1 MSIVTNERRK
11 DSYMNINYLL
21 NNTFSQDIAI
31 DIGTDTTLIYIQGKG
46 IVLKEPSCIAFDKSA
61 GTVEATGSEA
71 KQMLG
76 KSPKMIDIVRP
87 IENGVI
93 SNYSMAEKM
102 IKKFLTSV
110 YEKTVLKPR
119 IIASVPSGSTDV
131 EQRAMC
137 GMLKDAGARDVYLIE
152 APLAA
157 ASGSGC
163 DISLARG
170 MLIVDIGG
178 GRCDAA
184 SISLGA
190 SVIKKTATAAG
201 NRLDR
206 EIIKYVKEQHKII
219 IGDNTAEK
227 IKCEIGCVYPF
238 EISKN
243 AEVYGSDT
251 MTGLPK
257 SVIINSEEIREV
269 ITPHVREIAGLITGV
284 LEDTPPALQS
294 DIMEDGILLTGGG
307 AMLHGIDRFLR
318 SETGIKIFTTE
329 KSDECV
335 INGVGGELIKLDNS
349 AADKYY
355 YTI

>member
-1 MSIVTNERRK
+1 
-11 DSYMNINYLL
+11 MNINYLL

-31 DIGTDTTLIYIQGKG
+31 DIGTDTTLIYMRGKG
-46 IVLKEPSCIAFDKSA
+46 IVLKEPTYIAFDRSA
-61 GTVEATGSEA
+61 DAVEAVGNDA

-76 KSPKMIDIVRP
+76 KSPKMIDVIRP
-87 IENGVI
+87 VENGVI
-93 SNYSMAEKM
+93 SCYTMAEKM
-102 IKKFLTSV
+102 MKKFLASV

-119 IIASVPSGSTDV
+119 IIASVPSESTDV

-178 GRCDAA
+178 GRSDAA

-190 SVIKKTATAAG
+190 SVIKKSITDAG
-201 NRLDR
+201 NRLD
-206 EIIKYVKEQHKII
+206 EAIIKYVKEEHKII
-219 IGDNTAEK
+219 IGRNTAER

-243 AEVYGSDT
+243 TEVFGSDSAN
-251 MTGLPK
+251 GLPRNTT
-257 SVIINSEEIREV
+257 VNSEEIREV
-269 ITPHVREIAGLITGV
+269 ITPHVRKIAGLITGV
-284 LEDTPPALQS
+284 LEETPPALQS

-307 AMLHGIDRFLR
+307 AMLCGIDRFLR

-335 INGVGGELIKLDNS
+335 INGVGRELIKLDNP

-355 YTI
+355 YSI

>member
-1 MSIVTNERRK
+1 
-11 DSYMNINYLL
+11 MNINYFL

-31 DIGTDTTLIYIQGKG
+31 DIGTATTLIYIQGKG
-46 IVLKEPSCIAFDKSA
+46 IVLNEPSVIAYDRA
-61 GTVEATGSEA
+61 ADTVEAVGNEA

-76 KSPKMIDIVRP
+76 KSPRAIDVIKPV
-87 IENGVI
+87 ENGVI
-93 SNYSMAEKM
+93 ADYSMAERM
-102 IKKFLTSV
+102 IKRFLTAV

-119 IIASVPSGSTDV
+119 IIASVPSASTDV

-157 ASGSGC
+157 ASGAGC

-190 SVIKKTATAAG
+190 SVIKKSISTAG
-201 NRLDR
+201 DRLDD
-206 EIIKYVKEQHKII
+206 EIIRYAREEHRIVLGK
-219 IGDNTAEK
+219 NTAER

-238 EISKN
+238 ELSKN
-243 AEVYGSDT
+243 AEAYGSDT
-251 MTGLPK
+251 VSGMPK
-257 SVIINSEEIREV
+257 SIMINSEEIREI
-269 ITPHVREIAGLITGV
+269 ITPYVKEIAGLITGV

-307 AMLHGIDRFLR
+307 ARLYGIDKFLR

-329 KSDECV
+329 NSDECV
-335 INGVGGELIKLDNS
+335 VNGAGGELIKLDNPS
-349 AADKYY
+349 ANKFYY
-355 YTI
+355 SI

>member
-1 MSIVTNERRK
+1 
-11 DSYMNINYLL
+11 MNINYLL
-21 NNTFSQDIAI
+21 NNTFSQDMAI
-31 DIGTDTTLIYIQGKG
+31 DIGTETTLIYVQGKG
-46 IVLKEPSCIAFDKSA
+46 IVLKEPSVIAFDRTA
-61 GTVEATGSEA
+61 NTVEAAGNEA

-76 KSPKMIDIVRP
+76 KAPKALDIIKP
-87 IENGVI
+87 IENGAI
-93 SNYSMAEKM
+93 SDYSMAEKM

-119 IIASVPSGSTDV
+119 IIASVPSSSTDV

-137 GMLKDAGARDVYLIE
+137 GMLKDAGARDVCLIE

-190 SVIKKTATAAG
+190 SVIKKSIRTAG
-201 NRLDR
+201 NRLDD
-206 EIIKYVKEQHKII
+206 EIIKYAREEHRII
-219 IGDNTAEK
+219 IGKNTAERV
-227 IKCEIGCVYPF
+227 KCEIGCVYPF

-243 AEVYGSDT
+243 TEVFGSDALSG
-251 MTGLPK
+251 MPK
-257 SVIINSEEIREV
+257 SITINSEEIREI
-269 ITPHVREIAGLITGV
+269 ITPHVKEIAGLITGV

-307 AMLHGIDRFLR
+307 ARLYGIDKFLR

-329 KSDECV
+329 NSDECV
-335 INGVGGELIKLDNS
+335 INGAGGELIKLDNPS
-349 AADKYY
+349 ANRYY
-355 YTI
+355 YSI